1 MESCKKQFDSL
12 ELLDL
17 EEDAVQAEVDNL
29 ETCTQYVA
37 LGRTLGEMICFKLNN
52 ILSPEQDLKAKVFC
66 YKRFFGQGRSLGR
79 LNHLWHFPTSEE
91 SLPGG

>member
-29 ETCTQYVA
+29 EACTQYVA

-52 ILSPEQDLKAKVFC
+52 ILSSESRTRRRRCSVTRGFLDKADPW
-66 YKRFFGQGRSLGR
+66 GD
-79 LNHLWHFPTSEE
+79 
-91 SLPGG
+91 